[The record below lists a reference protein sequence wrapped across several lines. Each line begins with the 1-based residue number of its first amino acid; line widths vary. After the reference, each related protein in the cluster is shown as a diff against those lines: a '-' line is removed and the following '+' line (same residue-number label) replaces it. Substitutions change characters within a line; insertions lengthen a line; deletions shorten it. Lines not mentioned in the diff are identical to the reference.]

1 MMFTWPKAASD
12 KFKMDAPVQESLPKD
27 KRNMHRVMLVMVGLL
42 LFFIVVCL
50 SLTLYLVVRQGPAK
64 PRPMVLRHP
73 SDSIVP
79 AGATEQ
85 DLERMMELSKDWAT
99 SHIKDTLNSAAKG
112 EPTRMRDESL
122 EKLNSIEDMLS
133 DGRVIRIANGTHCLM
148 TRSGWKRCRV
158 SITEGPY
165 NGQSYWVYRSCLSRP
180 GNREASGDVFCG
192 FMCASVYVQYFLS
205 AAICCAGVY
214 ALKLK
219 SMFMQIVLFIA
230 GMLLLNL
237 LW

>member
-1 MMFTWPKAASD
+1 
-12 KFKMDAPVQESLPKD
+12 MDTPVQD
-27 KRNMHRVMLVMVGLL
+27 KGNTHRVLFVMIALMLI
-42 LFFIVVCL
+42 FIVVCL
-50 SLTLYLVVRQGPAK
+50 SLTLYLVVRRGPAQS
-64 PRPMVLRHP
+64 RPMVLRHP

-85 DLERMMELSKDWAT
+85 DLERMMELSKNWAT

-112 EPTRMRDESL
+112 EPTRMQDESL

-133 DGRVIRIANGTHCLM
+133 SGRVIRIANGTNCLM

-165 NGQSYWVYRSCLSRP
+165 SGQSYWVYRSCLSRP

-192 FMCASVYVQYFLS
+192 FMCASVYIQYFLS

-219 SMFMQIVLFIA
+219 SMFIQVVLFII

-237 LW
+237 LWMQIAMLIIT